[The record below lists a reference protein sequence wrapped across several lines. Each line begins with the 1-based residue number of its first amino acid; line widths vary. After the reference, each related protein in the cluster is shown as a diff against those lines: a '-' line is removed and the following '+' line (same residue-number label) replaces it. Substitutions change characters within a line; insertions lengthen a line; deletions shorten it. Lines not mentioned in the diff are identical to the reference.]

1 MRRLGLAFALGVL
14 AGGAPGAAESLERL
28 DPDDLINPFLGP
40 GHASWL
46 VGPVGQLADEEER
59 TLYLL
64 LESDDEAAAFVDEFW
79 RSRDASL
86 RRRFD
91 LRAAV
96 ADKRYSESGRLGRRT
111 DRGMVY
117 ILFGDPEKT
126 AWEEHRDVDD
136 PDVQLWTYAKSAA
149 RGLNGR
155 KPARRYRFARDGDVM
170 RLFSND
176 PADPANRRRR
186 MLRGIREPSRR
197 PWARQPPYGSP
208 IESKSSRSPGVT
220 VESSPGNRKS
230 LM

>member
-14 AGGAPGAAESLERL
+14 AAGAAPAADSLERL
-28 DPDDLINPFLGP
+28 HPDDLINPFLGP
-40 GHASWL
+40 GYASWL

-64 LESDDEAAAFVDEFW
+64 LESDDEAVAFVGEFW
-79 RSRDASL
+79 SRRDSGL
-86 RRRFD
+86 RRQFD
-91 LRAAV
+91 LRAAE

-126 AWEEHRDVDD
+126 EWEEHRDIDD

-149 RGLNGR
+149 KGLNGR

-186 MLRGIREPSRR
+186 MLRRIREPPRR
-197 PWARQPPYGSP
+197 PWR
-208 IESKSSRSPGVT
+208 
-220 VESSPGNRKS
+220 
-230 LM
+230 

>member
-1 MRRLGLAFALGVL
+1 MRRLGLAFALAVL
-14 AGGAPGAAESLERL
+14 AAGAALAAESLERL
-28 DPDDLINPFLGP
+28 HPDDLINPFLGP
-40 GHASWL
+40 GYTSW
-46 VGPVGQLADEEER
+46 LADEEER

-79 RSRDASL
+79 SRRDSGL
-86 RRRFD
+86 RRQFD
-91 LRAAV
+91 LRAAE

-126 AWEEHRDVDD
+126 EWEEHRDIDD

-149 RGLNGR
+149 KGLNGR

-186 MLRGIREPSRR
+186 MLRRIREPPRR
-197 PWARQPPYGSP
+197 PWR
-208 IESKSSRSPGVT
+208 
-220 VESSPGNRKS
+220 
-230 LM
+230 

>member
-1 MRRLGLAFALGVL
+1 MRRLGLALALGVL
-14 AGGAPGAAESLERL
+14 AAGATHAADSLERL
-28 DPDDLINPFLGP
+28 HPDDLINPFLGP
-40 GHASWL
+40 GYASWL

-64 LESDDEAAAFVDEFW
+64 LESDDQAAAFVDEFW
-79 RSRDASL
+79 SRRDSGL
-86 RRRFD
+86 RRQFD
-91 LRAAV
+91 LRATE

-126 AWEEHRDVDD
+126 EWEEHRDIDD

-149 RGLNGR
+149 KGLNGR

-186 MLRGIREPSRR
+186 MLRRIREPPRR
-197 PWARQPPYGSP
+197 PWR
-208 IESKSSRSPGVT
+208 
-220 VESSPGNRKS
+220 
-230 LM
+230 